1 MRYAEITGWGSY
13 APPVT
18 LTNDDLAKVIDT
30 SDEWIYSRSGIKR
43 RHISHVSTGD
53 MSWLACERALAAA
66 GIKSEEIDLIILG
79 STTPEE
85 ICPNTASIVKNR
97 LGAINA
103 ACFDLNSAC
112 TSWFYGLNVA
122 TDMIKAGSISKALV
136 IGAERISLAL
146 DWHKRESCVLFGDGA
161 GAVVIEASKQKSGLL
176 AAKSGCVSDTRELLH
191 IPDWGL
197 QPGRF
202 EGQIEISL
210 DFQGQEIF
218 KNAVRGMAQACD
230 SVMENQQLGI
240 EDIDLFIP
248 HQANIRIIQTLAKKL
263 DVPMEKVIV
272 RIDEYANTSAASIP
286 LAMCDALSN
295 GVIQP
300 GMTILTA
307 TFGAGLTWGA
317 GVIRWGQRA
326 VPLATSDK
334 KLPEFAGTGFD
345 LLEDSFAYHNI
356 DVTHLLTT
364 Q

>member
-1 MRYAEITGWGSY
+1 
-13 APPVT
+13 
-18 LTNDDLAKVIDT
+18 
-30 SDEWIYSRSGIKR
+30 
-43 RHISHVSTGD
+43 

-66 GIKSEEIDLIILG
+66 GIAADDIDLIILG

-97 LGAINA
+97 LGASNA

-122 TDMIKAGSISKALV
+122 TDMIKAGTIERALV

-161 GAVVIEASKQKSGLL
+161 GAVVVEASDKKIGLL
-176 AAKSGCVSDTRELLH
+176 AAKSGCVSDTREFLH

-202 EGQIEISL
+202 TGKIEVSL

-218 KNAVRGMAQACD
+218 KNAVRGMAQACGAVLECEGLSID
-230 SVMENQQLGI
+230 
-240 EDIDLFIP
+240 DIDLFIP
-248 HQANIRIIQTLAKKL
+248 HQANIRIIQTLAKRL
-263 DVPMEKVIV
+263 NFPMDKVIV
-272 RIDEYANTSAASIP
+272 RIDEYANTSSASIP
-286 LAMCDALSN
+286 LAMCDALT
-295 GVIQP
+295 GRAIKP

-317 GVIRWGQRA
+317 GIIKWGQRV
-326 VPLATSDK
+326 VPVGESDK
-334 KLPEFAGTGFD
+334 NLPGFSGTGFD
-345 LLEDSFAYHNI
+345 LLADSFAYHNI
-356 DVTHLLTT
+356 DVAHLLTT
-364 Q
+364 E